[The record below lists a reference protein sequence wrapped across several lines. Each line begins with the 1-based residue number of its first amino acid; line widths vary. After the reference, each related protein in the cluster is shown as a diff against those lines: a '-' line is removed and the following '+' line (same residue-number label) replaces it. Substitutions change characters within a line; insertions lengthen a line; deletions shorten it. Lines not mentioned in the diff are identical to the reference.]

1 MDRGAWR
8 ATVHGVS
15 LSPTQLMHTS
25 DIGQTHT
32 SDIGEGSGSP
42 SRVAAWEIPRT
53 EEPDGLCPWVA
64 KELDMIEQLKQ
75 QE

>member
-8 ATVHGVS
+8 APVHGVS
-15 LSPTQLMHTS
+15 LSPTQLTDKHTS
-25 DIGQTHT
+25 VILEKGVAA
-32 SDIGEGSGSP
+32 P
-42 SRVAAWEIPRT
+42 SRVAAWEIPWT

-64 KELDMIEQLKQ
+64 KESDMTEQLKQ